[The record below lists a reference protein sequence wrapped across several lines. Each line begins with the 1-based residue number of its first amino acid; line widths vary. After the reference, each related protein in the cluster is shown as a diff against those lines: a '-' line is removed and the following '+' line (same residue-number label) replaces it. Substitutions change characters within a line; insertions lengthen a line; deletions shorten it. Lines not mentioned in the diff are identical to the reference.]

1 MKATTR
7 WIVIGVLV
15 GVGLA
20 GWGTSWYVYQD
31 AASQNAALIE
41 TAPTAEVQSQVTQ
54 ALTQVLTYDY
64 NDPEA
69 TEEAAQ
75 RLLAGD
81 AYEEYETLY
90 AALAEQAPDQQLT
103 LTAQVQAVGVTELRD
118 DRAEVLV
125 FLDQSSRR
133 EGDEE
138 ASVSAAQI
146 AVGAQLDGDVWT
158 ITDLRVL

>member
-1 MKATTR
+1 MKGATR
-7 WIVIGVLV
+7 WVVIGVLAVV
-15 GVGLA
+15 GIA
-20 GWGTSWYVYQD
+20 GWATSWYVYHG

-41 TAPTAEVQSQVTQ
+41 PAATAEVQSQVTQ
-54 ALTQVLTYDY
+54 AITQVLTYDY
-64 NDPEA
+64 NDPDV

-103 LTAQVQAVGVTELRD
+103 LTAQVQAIGVTELQD

-133 EGDEE
+133 EGDDE

-146 AVGAQLDGDVWT
+146 AVGAELDGDVWT